1 MADDR
6 IEEPEEEAKKAAKKS
21 SGGML
26 QKINLV
32 LLVVLLGLGSFIA
45 WKLVTFK
52 VPVLSG
58 QVSVKSG
65 TPLSDQ
71 RVADKPGIYMDLDDV
86 TVNLADVEEA
96 RFLRAKI
103 KLEVQDKQAQM
114 NIQQNMARV
123 KDLIITVLSSKTF
136 DDVRTSQGKF
146 ALKEELAYRINR
158 AIGGHPVLDV
168 YFTNFVAQ

>member
-1 MADDR
+1 MADEQVEGEV
-6 IEEPEEEAKKAAKKS
+6 EEKGKKKKS

-26 QKINLV
+26 QKIILILLV
-32 LLVVLLGLGSFIA
+32 LLLGLGGFIA
-45 WKLVTFK
+45 WKLVTLK
-52 VPVLSG
+52 TPVLSG
-58 QVSVKSG
+58 QAGSHSG
-65 TPLSDQ
+65 SASADQ
-71 RVADKPGIYMDLDDV
+71 KAQDKPGIYMSLDDI

-103 KLEVQDKQAQM
+103 KLEVKDKQAEKSVKA
-114 NIQQNMARV
+114 NMARV